1 MADVVTEN
9 NQKEEE
15 ENIIE
20 PIVPKASDNPRPQ
33 TASNC

>member
-15 ENIIE
+15 NIIE
-20 PIVPKASDNPRPQ
+20 PIVPKPSDNPRPQ
-33 TASNC
+33 TGSNC